1 MLRLQ
6 KSETT
11 GLALPESTPQ
21 TLIEVDSASLPY
33 ACQCP
38 LCGGLFQIPEG
49 LLYRIEDDSYEDED
63 SEADFEQMR
72 NSPGGSD
79 FGGGGDVF
87 ESSSSITSTG
97 SAEPAGGEVNDSA
110 L

>member
-1 MLRLQ
+1 MLRLKQ
-6 KSETT
+6 SETE

-21 TLIEVDSASLPY
+21 TLIEVDSESLPY

-49 LLYRIEDDSYEDED
+49 LLYRIEDDNYADED
-63 SEADFEQMR
+63 SDTEFEQMR
-72 NSPGGSD
+72 NSSSSSSSE
-79 FGGGGDVF
+79 FGGAPM
-87 ESSSSITSTG
+87 ESSMSITSTG
-97 SAEPAGGEVNDSA
+97 STEPAGGELDDSA

>member
-6 KSETT
+6 KTDLK
-11 GLALPESTPQ
+11 GLALPTATPQ
-21 TLIEVDSASLPY
+21 TLIEVDSSSLPY

-49 LLYRIEDDSYEDED
+49 LLYRIQDDSYDDAD
-63 SEADFEQMR
+63 SDTDFEQMSNR
-72 NSPGGSD
+72 PGGSE
-79 FGGGGDVF
+79 FGPEADSF
-87 ESSSSITSTG
+87 ESSTSITSTG
-97 SAEPAGGEVNDSA
+97 SSELAGGELDDST

>member
-1 MLRLQ
+1 MLRLKQ
-6 KSETT
+6 SETE

-21 TLIEVDSASLPY
+21 TLIEVDSESLPY

-49 LLYRIEDDSYEDED
+49 LLYRIEDDNYADED
-63 SEADFEQMR
+63 SDTEFEQMR
-72 NSPGGSD
+72 SSSSSSGSD
-79 FGGGGDVF
+79 FGGADF
-87 ESSSSITSTG
+87 ESSVTSTG
-97 SAEPAGGEVNDSA
+97 STEPAGGELDDSA

>member
-6 KSETT
+6 KSQMT

-49 LLYRIEDDSYEDED
+49 LLYRIEDDSYADED
-63 SEADFEQMR
+63 SGTDFEQMS
-72 NSPGGSD
+72 NSSDGSY
-79 FGGGGDVF
+79 FGGGGDVL

-97 SAEPAGGEVNDSA
+97 SATPAGGDVDDSTV
-110 L
+110 

>member
-6 KSETT
+6 KSQMT

-49 LLYRIEDDSYEDED
+49 LLYRIEDDSYADED
-63 SEADFEQMR
+63 SGTDFEQMS
-72 NSPGGSD
+72 NSSDGSY
-79 FGGGGDVF
+79 FGDNGDVL

-97 SAEPAGGEVNDSA
+97 SATPAGGDVDDSTV
-110 L
+110 